1 MSDSASSVNSSP
13 SGNLDSEVVVAL
25 SGVNKTYVIGRGRS
39 EDAGASKLTRGKH
52 RVDALRDVSLVASS
66 GESVGIIGLNGS
78 GKSTLL
84 RIIAGGEEPT
94 SGEVMVKSRPMLLGV
109 SPALQ
114 GDLTGAQNV
123 YLGCLALG
131 MRPEQAHEQ
140 IDVIAEWTELGEAI
154 ERPMSTYSSGMG
166 ARLSFAISTAVEPE
180 ILLIDEAL
188 STGDAAFGSKAKKRI
203 KRVIERAGNI
213 FLVSHSLG
221 TVEDICERSIWIY
234 QGEVIADGPTEVVA
248 AKYHEWARLMGK
260 MNKAPAEKFLR
271 EIHSEYRKP
280 EVKFINR
287 L

>member
-1 MSDSASSVNSSP
+1 MSDSVTRNSATTTP
-13 SGNLDSEVVVAL
+13 EPKQEIAVAL

-39 EDAGASKLTRGKH
+39 EDAKTLKFTRGRH
-52 RVDALRDVSLVASS
+52 RVNALKDVSLVAAS
-66 GESVGIIGLNGS
+66 GETVGIIGLNGS

-84 RIIAGGEEPT
+84 RIISGAEEPT
-94 SGEVMVKSRPMLLGV
+94 SGEVMVRSRPMLLGV

-131 MRPEQAHEQ
+131 MRPTQAREQ
-140 IDVIAEWTELGEAI
+140 IEAIAEWTELGEAI

-203 KRVIERAGNI
+203 QQVIERAGNI
-213 FLVSHSLG
+213 FLVSHALG
-221 TVEDICERSIWIY
+221 TVEDICERSIWISK
-234 QGEVIADGPTEVVA
+234 GEVIADGPTEVIA
-248 AKYHEWARLMGK
+248 KKYHEWARLMGK
-260 MNKAPAEKFLR
+260 QDKAPAEKFLR
-271 EIHSEYRKP
+271 TIQDEYRKP
-280 EVKFINR
+280 EVTFVNGF
-287 L
+287 